1 MKIIVTLLLVI
12 ASMTGC
18 SQSKSAMNIN
28 YSENFRYKVT
38 RIDSINNWYLIYAV
52 KGDTTYK
59 IVSRKEGK
67 QECNKIS
74 VGDYYRFILHSRK
87 NSSPMIG
94 GVRIVPQNHLD
105 ISCYSYDE
113 NTRICLEE
121 GVYDLYSAQNI
132 KGMCYLESKNTA
144 Q

>member
-1 MKIIVTLLLVI
+1 
-12 ASMTGC
+12 
-18 SQSKSAMNIN
+18 MNTN
-28 YSENFRYKVT
+28 YSEDSRYKVT
-38 RIDSINNWYLIYAV
+38 RVDSINNWYLIYAV

-74 VGDYYRFILHSRK
+74 VGDYYRFILHSRRK
-87 NSSPMIG
+87 SAPTIG
-94 GVRIVPQNHLD
+94 GVRMVPQNYLD

-113 NTRICLEE
+113 DTRICLEE
-121 GVYDLYSAQNI
+121 GVYDLYGAENI
-132 KGMCYLESKNTA
+132 KGMRYLESNAT